1 MESWLALGSP
11 RVASDPFTRGNV
23 SQTWP
28 KAMIARIAIPIKWV
42 CFEETFRSIST
53 TCELNPQQHEPGS
66 GLAAMETGLYVFIG
80 LTATNAML
88 MSPSK
93 VSKG

>member
-1 MESWLALGSP
+1 
-11 RVASDPFTRGNV
+11 
-23 SQTWP
+23 
-28 KAMIARIAIPIKWV
+28 MIARIAIPIKWV

-53 TCELNPQQHEPGS
+53 TCELNPQQHQQGS
-66 GLAAMETGLYVFIG
+66 GLAAMETGLYAFIG